1 MLHSA
6 VLAVT
11 AWPAPIIL
19 GLRVYAARV
28 EVPGGLRFHI
38 TKLRIAIM
46 PTKSKGSAEEDKSR
60 DAITMLTADHK
71 KVKKL
76 FSDFDK
82 LKQSGSDEEK
92 GAVVEQICN
101 ELTIH
106 AELEEE
112 IFYPAVRGAIDDS
125 DLMDEALVEHAGAKD
140 LIAQLQDM
148 DPEDDL
154 YDAKVTVLGE
164 QINHHV
170 EEEEGEMFPKAKKSG
185 VDTEGLAKQMLQR
198 KTALLQEMGIND
210 GAAEDGEEEQK
221 GSAGNKGTR
230 KRAGTGAK
238 AH

>member
-1 MLHSA
+1 
-6 VLAVT
+6 
-11 AWPAPIIL
+11 
-19 GLRVYAARV
+19 
-28 EVPGGLRFHI
+28 
-38 TKLRIAIM
+38 M
-46 PTKSKGSAEEDKSR
+46 PTKSKGSAAEAKSQ

-82 LKQSGSDEEK
+82 LKQNGSDEEK
-92 GAVVEQICN
+92 SAVVEQICN

-112 IFYPAVRGAIDDS
+112 IFYPAVREAIDEG

-170 EEEEGEMFPKAKKSG
+170 GEEEGEMFPKAKKSG
-185 VDTEGLAKQMLQR
+185 VDTEALANQMLQR
-198 KTALLQEMGIND
+198 KTALMKEMGIN
-210 GAAEDGEEEQK
+210 GAAEDGEEEQED
-221 GSAGNKGTR
+221 SAGNQGTR
-230 KRAGTGAK
+230 KRAGSGAK
-238 AH
+238 AR